1 MKILVAH
8 NAYQQRG
15 GEDAVAE
22 AEVQM
27 LRRHGHEVVEYRRHN
42 DEISGLGRMQ
52 LAAQTLWSRR
62 THAELLALL
71 QQHRPDVLH
80 AHNTF
85 PLISPS
91 LFWAADAAGVP
102 VVQTLHNFRM
112 MCPQGMLL
120 RDGRICEDCVGRS
133 PWPGVVHACYRGS
146 HVQSGVLG
154 SMLMLHRALGTWTG
168 KVQRYIALSDSCRDK
183 FIAAG
188 MDPRRICVK
197 PNFVAWAEAASG
209 ARSGF
214 LFAGRLSK
222 EKGLQALAQAAT
234 QLGKA
239 RLLVAGAGP
248 DAAMLAAVPHVRM
261 LGAVDP
267 AEVRLQMARACAVLV
282 PSIWSETFGMVVIEA
297 FAAGTPVIASRI
309 GALAQLVEDGVT
321 GLHVEPG
328 DAVDLAAKMQWA
340 LAHPE
345 RMAEMGAKAR
355 LSYERLYT
363 EQVNHELL
371 IDIYRQAIAARH
383 AGSARAIQTEGAV

>member
-1 MKILVAH
+1 
-8 NAYQQRG
+8 
-15 GEDAVAE
+15 
-22 AEVQM
+22 
-27 LRRHGHEVVEYRRHN
+27 
-42 DEISGLGRMQ
+42 
-52 LAAQTLWSRR
+52 
-62 THAELLALL
+62 
-71 QQHRPDVLH
+71 
-80 AHNTF
+80 
-85 PLISPS
+85 
-91 LFWAADAAGVP
+91 
-102 VVQTLHNFRM
+102 
-112 MCPQGMLL
+112 
-120 RDGRICEDCVGRS
+120 
-133 PWPGVVHACYRGS
+133 
-146 HVQSGVLG
+146 VQSGVLG

-345 RMAEMGAKAR
+345 RMAEMGARAR
-355 LSYERLYT
+355 LTYERLYT

-371 IDIYRQAIAARH
+371 IDIYQQAIATRQAQS
-383 AGSARAIQTEGAV
+383 AGAIQAEGAV